1 MIPESSKKPERTE
14 AGLNLTYKLSWLLPG
29 LAIRGQV
36 AYDDDSKHGKIYRK
50 EVATYQY
57 LYPTDT
63 YIMHGENRPL
73 RWDWQYVD
81 NFRKI
86 YLEGGLTYEHDF
98 RKHNVSALILFNRLS
113 HGYNVDLPYASQVW

>member
-1 MIPESSKKPERTE
+1 MAVTKINIHALIRDSGEFKENRNVLE

-86 YLEGGLTYEHDF
+86 YLEGGFQKTQ
-98 RKHNVSALILFNRLS
+98 RKCSYII
-113 HGYNVDLPYASQVW
+113 